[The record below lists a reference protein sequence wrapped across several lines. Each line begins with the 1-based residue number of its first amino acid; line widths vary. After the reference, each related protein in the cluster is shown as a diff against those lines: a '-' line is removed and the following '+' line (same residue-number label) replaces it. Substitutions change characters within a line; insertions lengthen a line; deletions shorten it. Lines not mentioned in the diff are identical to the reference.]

1 MLETSDWQEGVGRKA
16 RVSDFGPRQWW
27 RQLPL
32 PNIWLLHCYSVGSPG
47 TLRRMI
53 LFSQSDSES
62 DWRCWNRL
70 FQRRLDHK
78 PQLKS
83 RGADWGPEGTPGRT
97 WQPSPRS
104 HSQPSLLTFPLSSTT
119 LLDKAELRLIL
130 TEIWEPGARD
140 SRKPVRR
147 TGELVVSPA
156 HRSHTDV
163 CLKIFHGIVY
173 HLYWTSPAGD
183 FTMTRSSAHTQIMR
197 YLYLLN
203 V

>member
-1 MLETSDWQEGVGRKA
+1 MVKTTPPAKYLAPPLLLRWFSRNAKKDDLVFSIWFWVWLALLKPTVPAPPRPQTSIEISWSRLGTRGNSWA
-16 RVSDFGPRQWW
+16 NMTTFASLS
-27 RQLPL
+27 QL
-32 PNIWLLHCYSVGSPG
+32 
-47 TLRRMI
+47 
-53 LFSQSDSES
+53 
-62 DWRCWNRL
+62 
-70 FQRRLDHK
+70 
-78 PQLKS
+78 
-83 RGADWGPEGTPGRT
+83 
-97 WQPSPRS
+97 
-104 HSQPSLLTFPLSSTT
+104 SLLTFPLSSTT

-173 HLYWTSPAGD
+173 HLYLTSPVGD